1 MPPFF
6 LYQYSIIS
14 ITLRPA
20 RLLCMLTACINF
32 AVAPVPGGVA
42 PWRNLLAILD
52 ADLTSSPQPPHLKEF
67 LADNVPKETDVA
79 VKDEGEIKAEGD
91 GGSLRGGVAQE
102 HAARLPRAHPLANLQ
117 TAAAADI
124 AYTNACSLVPII
136 RKQNIFL
143 IFFISFLF
151 FIIAL
156 S

>member
-136 RKQNIFL
+136 RK
-143 IFFISFLF
+143 
-151 FIIAL
+151 
-156 S
+156 